1 MKTTKQ
7 EKRKRNIKGYWVL
20 MRKGETCNDPTLI
33 WSDKKKVFGL
43 SNNEH
48 RRERKKRVLDKNV
61 AANRKSNTSLPKV
74 NKSIPHTTF
83 MKS

>member
-1 MKTTKQ
+1 MKTRKQ

-48 RRERKKRVLDKNV
+48 RRERKKSTGQKCGSES
-61 AANRKSNTSLPKV
+61 KKQ
-74 NKSIPHTTF
+74 HFTTQ
-83 MKS
+83 S